1 MSQSRPE
8 IDRVSVMA
16 GLAASEKRQDREVAR
31 FIQPAGISVAR
42 NVHQAIRRPNL
53 AACLG
58 SL

>member
-31 FIQPAGISVAR
+31 FIQPAGGAFPSPVTSIKPFAVQIPR
-42 NVHQAIRRPNL
+42 LI
-53 AACLG
+53 
-58 SL
+58 